1 MKIGIMTTFQ
11 SFMPQYSL
19 TGIVKDRAEML
30 TKYGHEVHLFVS
42 ERYHGE
48 EFPAD
53 VILEKKIPFTHLA
66 DYQTMEQFTGQDQG
80 YKPAPGWDTPAQ
92 HQAIKNQ
99 TAAMLRE
106 ELKDYD
112 LMITED
118 IVFQGWH
125 LPFAVA
131 VMEASKDLPNV
142 RWLHAIHSVPSV
154 NSNFWNIQLYG
165 KRHKLLYPNRTDAIR
180 VAEQFNGVLDDVRV
194 IPHIKDIRSLF
205 DYSEDTRK
213 FIDWCPGVMQA
224 EVVQIYPA
232 SVDRLEA
239 KRLSEVIGIFS
250 YLKKFGRTVCLVVAT
265 QWATGQKQL
274 DIINNYKKEAIDKGL
289 DVGTDVVFT
298 PDYKPTGQEKRFGVG
313 IPKHMIRELF
323 QLSNVFIFPTREE
336 TFGLVLPEAALCG
349 SPIVVLNGSL
359 DMMREVSG
367 HNALYFDFG
376 SFNNRAEHKN
386 GIDPLLRDIALI
398 VLGRILANESVR
410 VKTYMRRHYNIDYL
424 YKRYYAPIL
433 AESRMWI

>member
-1 MKIGIMTTFQ
+1 MKIGIITTFQ

-48 EFPAD
+48 DFPAN

-66 DYQTMEQFTGQDQG
+66 DYHTMAQFTGDDKS
-80 YKPAPGWDTPAQ
+80 YTPAPGCSTPAE
-92 HQAIKNQ
+92 HQLIKNK

-106 ELKDYD
+106 TLHDYD
-112 LMITED
+112 MVFTED

-131 VMEASKDLPNV
+131 IMEASKDLPNV
-142 RWLHAIHSVPSV
+142 KWLHAIHSVPSAG
-154 NSNFWNIQLYG
+154 SDFWQINLYG
-165 KRHKLLYPNRTDAIR
+165 KRHKLLYPNRSDALR
-180 VAEQFNGVLDDVRV
+180 VAEQFRGVLDDVRA

-205 DYSEDTRK
+205 DYSQDTK
-213 FIDWCPGVMQA
+213 DFIDWCPNVMQA
-224 EVVQIYPA
+224 EIVQIYPA

-250 YLKKFGRTVCLVVAT
+250 HLKRMGKSICLVVAT

-274 DIINNYKKEAIDKGL
+274 DIINTYKKQATDLNL
-289 DVGTDVVFT
+289 DIGTDIVFT
-298 PDYKPTGQEKRFGVG
+298 PDFKPEGQEKRFGVG

-323 QLSNVFIFPTREE
+323 LLSNLFIFPTREE

-359 DMMREVSG
+359 DMMHEVSG
-367 HNALYFDFG
+367 YNALFFNFG
-376 SFNNRAEHKN
+376 SFNRQVNHTNMDA
-386 GIDPLLRDIALI
+386 LLRDIALI

-410 VKTYMRRHYNIDYL
+410 VKTYVRRHYNIDYL

-433 AESRMWI
+433 TESKLWV

>member
-1 MKIGIMTTFQ
+1 MKIGIITTFQ

-48 EFPAD
+48 EFPAR

-66 DYQTMEQFTGQDQG
+66 DYKSMAQFTGDDKN
-80 YKPAPGWDTPAQ
+80 YKPAPGCSSPAE
-92 HQAIKNQ
+92 HQRIKNN

-112 LMITED
+112 VIITED

-131 VMEASKDLPNV
+131 IMEASKDLPNV

-154 NSNFWNIQLYG
+154 QSDFWNISLYG
-165 KRHKLLYPNRTDAIR
+165 KRHKLLYPNRVDSLR
-180 VAEQFNGVLDDVRV
+180 VAEQYRGVMDDVRV
-194 IPHIKDIRSLF
+194 IPHIKDIRTF
-205 DYSEDTRK
+205 CDYSQDTID
-213 FIDWCPGVMQA
+213 FIEWCPGVMQA
-224 EVVQIYPA
+224 EIVQLCPA

-239 KRLSEVIGIFS
+239 KRLSYVIGIFAHF
-250 YLKKFGRTVCLVVAT
+250 KRMGRTVCLVVAT
-265 QWATGQKQL
+265 QWATGPKQIEIL
-274 DIINNYKKEAIDKGL
+274 NHYKKLATDSGL
-289 DVGTDVVFT
+289 TIGTDIVFT
-298 PDYKPTGQEKRFGVG
+298 PDFKPAGSENKFGVG

-323 QLSNVFIFPTREE
+323 MLSNVFIFPSREE
-336 TFGLVLPEAALCG
+336 TFGLVIPEASLCG
-349 SPIVVLNGSL
+349 STITVLNGSL
-359 DMMREVSG
+359 DMMHEVTG
-367 HNALYFDFG
+367 YNTLYFEFG
-376 SFNNRAEHKN
+376 SFHCNVTHGN
-386 GIDPLLRDIALI
+386 IDMLLRDIALI
-398 VLGRILANESVR
+398 VLGRLLVNESVR
-410 VKTYMRRHYNIDYL
+410 QKTFTRRHYNYDYL

-433 AESRMWI
+433 AESRMWV

>member
-1 MKIGIMTTFQ
+1 MKIGIITTFQ

-66 DYQTMEQFTGQDQG
+66 DYHTLGQFTGEDQS
-80 YKPAPGWDTPAQ
+80 YKPAPGVSTPAEHEQ
-92 HQAIKNQ
+92 VKNQ

-112 LMITED
+112 LVFTED

-131 VMEASKDLPNV
+131 IMEASKDLPNV
-142 RWLHAIHSVPSV
+142 KWLHAIHSVPSAG
-154 NSNFWNIQLYG
+154 SDFWQIKLYG
-165 KRHKLLYPNRTDAIR
+165 KRHKLLYPNRSDALR
-180 VAEQFNGVLDDVRV
+180 VAEQYRGVMDDVRV

-205 DYSEDTRK
+205 DYSEDTRQ
-213 FIDWCPGVMQA
+213 FIDTYPGVMQA
-224 EVVQIYPA
+224 EIVQIYPA

-239 KRLSEVIGIFS
+239 KRLSEVLGIFGHFKRLGKS
-250 YLKKFGRTVCLVVAT
+250 VCLVIAT

-274 DIINNYKKEAIDKGL
+274 DIINGYKKQAVDLGL
-289 DVGTDVVFT
+289 TIGTEVIFT
-298 PDYKPTGQEKRFGVG
+298 PDFKPAGKEGRFGVG

-359 DMMREVSG
+359 DMMHEVSG
-367 HNALYFDFG
+367 YNALFFDFG
-376 SFNNRAEHKN
+376 SFNRGVTHNN
-386 GIDPLLRDIALI
+386 LDLLLRDIALI

-410 VKTYMRRHYNIDYL
+410 LKTFMRRHYNYDYL
-424 YKRYYAPIL
+424 YTRYYGPIL
-433 AESRMWI
+433 QESRLWV

>member
-1 MKIGIMTTFQ
+1 MKIGIITTFQ

-48 EFPAD
+48 EFPAS

-66 DYQTMEQFTGQDQG
+66 DYKSLAQFTGEDTN
-80 YKPAPGWDTPAQ
+80 YKPAQGCDTPAE
-92 HQAIKNQ
+92 HQRIKNL
-99 TAAMLRE
+99 TAVMLRE
-106 ELKDYD
+106 TLADYD
-112 LMITED
+112 VVITED

-131 VMEASKDLPNV
+131 IMEASKDLPNV

-154 NSNFWNIQLYG
+154 QSDFWNMSLYG
-165 KRHKLLYPNRTDAIR
+165 KRHKLIYPNRVDALR
-180 VAEQFNGVLDDVRV
+180 VAEQYRGTMDDVRV
-194 IPHIKDIRSLF
+194 IPHIKDIRTLF
-205 DYSEDTRK
+205 DYSQDTID
-213 FIDWCPGVMQA
+213 FIEWCPGVMQS
-224 EVVQIYPA
+224 EIVQIYPA

-239 KRLSEVIGIFS
+239 KRLTEVIGIFAH
-250 YLKKFGRTVCLVVAT
+250 LKRMGRTVCLVVAT
-265 QWATGQKQL
+265 QWATGPKQL
-274 DIINNYKKEAIDKGL
+274 EIINHYKKLATDSGL
-289 DVGTDVVFT
+289 LVGTDIVFT
-298 PDYKPTGQEKRFGVG
+298 PDFKPTGKENKFGVG

-349 SPIVVLNGSL
+349 STITVLNGSL
-359 DMMREVSG
+359 DMMHEVSG
-367 HNALYFDFG
+367 YNALYFDFG
-376 SFNNRAEHKN
+376 SFHCGVEHGN
-386 GIDPLLRDIALI
+386 LDRLLRDIALI
-398 VLGRILANESVR
+398 VLGRILVNESVR
-410 VKTYMRRHYNIDYL
+410 LKTYMRRHYNYDYL

-433 AESRMWI
+433 AESRMWV

>member
-1 MKIGIMTTFQ
+1 MKIGIITTFQ

-48 EFPAD
+48 EFPAQ

-66 DYQTMEQFTGQDQG
+66 DYHSMGQFTGADKT
-80 YKPAPGWDTPAQ
+80 YKPQQGWDSPAE
-92 HQAIKNQ
+92 HQRIKNL
-99 TAAMLRE
+99 TAVMFRQ
-106 ELKDYD
+106 ELSDYD
-112 LMITED
+112 IVITED
-118 IVFQGWH
+118 IIFQGWH

-154 NSNFWNIQLYG
+154 GSDFWDISLYG
-165 KRHKLLYPNRTDAIR
+165 KRHKIVYPNRVDALR
-180 VAEQFNGVLDDVRV
+180 VAEQYRGRIDDVRV

-205 DYSEDTRK
+205 DYSQDTID
-213 FIDWCPGVMQA
+213 FIEWCPGVMQA
-224 EVVQIYPA
+224 EIVQIYPA

-239 KRLSEVIGIFS
+239 KRLAEVIGIFS
-250 YLKKFGRTVCLVVAT
+250 HLKRMGRSVCLVVAT

-274 DIINNYKKEAIDKGL
+274 DIINHYKKLAQDSGL
-289 DVGTDVVFT
+289 DLGTDIVFT
-298 PDYKPTGQEKRFGVG
+298 PDFKPPGKENKFGVG
-313 IPKHMIRELF
+313 IPKQMIRELF
-323 QLSNVFIFPTREE
+323 LLSNLFIFPTREE

-359 DMMREVSG
+359 DMMHEISG
-367 HNALYFDFG
+367 YNALYFTFG
-376 SFNNRAEHKN
+376 SYHVNVTHNNLDN
-386 GIDPLLRDIALI
+386 LLRDIALI
-398 VLGRILANESVR
+398 ALGRILVNESVR
-410 VKTYMRRHYNIDYL
+410 LKTFVRRHYNYDYL

-433 AESRMWI
+433 SESRTWV